1 MNRIKFKLFL
11 LICFFYLNT
20 SAQESK
26 KDYSEAF
33 KIIEVWLDAQKDYEK
48 LPGISAAIIKDQEII
63 WSGAFGK
70 ANIEADVNTE
80 TTTICS
86 ICSISKLFTATAI
99 MKLYDEG
106 KLRLDDKVSDLLPWY
121 NLDQKYSES
130 GPITVRTL
138 LTHSSGLPREAN
150 FPYWTGPDFP
160 FPSKEAIKK
169 ELGNQ
174 ETLYPASTYF
184 QYSNLGLTLLGE
196 IVEQVAGVSYTE
208 YVEEHIIKPLQLN
221 DTRTQLPENL
231 YGSQLAIGYSS
242 LNREGQRKKVK
253 LFQANGITAAAGFSS
268 NVLDLGKF
276 ASWQFRLLDSTIT
289 EIIKPSTLKYMQQVH
304 WTDPDWKTTWGLG
317 FAVSKGSDDTKW
329 VSHGGSCPGYRSGIQ
344 LNPKSKMAYA
354 VMINANGTNPHKY
367 AMEMHAILNKV
378 KEESK
383 NGKVITTS
391 KKDMKEYTGYYSNQP
406 WGSES
411 YISSWEGKLV
421 MLRLPSQSP
430 AKSMTFLKYVEG
442 DSFQKIRKD
451 EEPGEMIV
459 FERDETGKITKY
471 SQHGNYSNKIRN

>member
-1 MNRIKFKLFL
+1 MKFKLFL
-11 LICFFYLNT
+11 IIAIICLPTN
-20 SAQESK
+20 AQEQK
-26 KDYSEAF
+26 KDYSEAL

-70 ANIEADVNTE
+70 ANVEADVNTE
-80 TTTICS
+80 INTICS

-121 NLDQKYSES
+121 NLDQKYSDS
-130 GPITVRTL
+130 GPITVRGL

-150 FPYWTGPDFP
+150 FPYWTGPEFP
-160 FPSKEAIKK
+160 FPTQEEIKN

-196 IVEQVAGVSYTE
+196 IIEQVSGESFTD
-208 YVEEHIIKPLQLN
+208 YVEGNILKPLQLN
-221 DTRTQLPENL
+221 ETRTQLPESL

-242 LNREGQRKKVK
+242 LDRMGQRKKVK

-276 ASWQFRLLDSTIT
+276 ASWQFRLMDSTIT

-317 FAVSKGSDDTKW
+317 FAVSKGSDGTKW

-344 LNPKSKMAYA
+344 LNPKSKMAYT

-367 AMEMHAILNKV
+367 ATEMHAILNKA
-378 KEESK
+378 KGESK
-383 NGKVITTS
+383 NGKTDEST
-391 KKDMKEYTGYYSNQP
+391 KKDMTDYTGYYSNQP

-421 MLRLPSQSP
+421 MLRLPSSSP
-430 AKSMTFLKYVEG
+430 AKSMTFLKHVKG
-442 DSFQKIRKD
+442 DNFQKIRTD
-451 EEPGEMIV
+451 DEPGEMVV
-459 FERDETGKITKY
+459 FERDETGKVNRY
-471 SQHGNYSNKIRN
+471 SQHGNYSNKIRD

>member
-1 MNRIKFKLFL
+1 MKFKLFL
-11 LICFFYLNT
+11 LTATICLHIN
-20 SAQESK
+20 AQEPK

-48 LPGISAAIIKDQEII
+48 LPGISAAIIKDQELI

-80 TTTICS
+80 VNTICS

-130 GPITVRTL
+130 GPITVRGL

-160 FPSKEAIKK
+160 FPSQEEIKN

-196 IVEQVAGVSYTE
+196 IVEQVSGISFTD
-208 YVEEHIIKPLQLN
+208 YVEENILKPLQLN
-221 DTRTQLPENL
+221 ETRTQLPESL
-231 YGSQLAIGYSS
+231 YGNQLAIGYSS
-242 LNREGQRKKVK
+242 LDRTGQRKKVK
-253 LFQANGITAAAGFSS
+253 LFQANGIMAAAGFSS

-276 ASWQFRLLDSTIT
+276 ASWQFRLMDSTIT

-317 FAVSKGSDDTKW
+317 FAVSKGSDGTKW

-344 LNPKSKMAYA
+344 LNPKSKMAYT

-367 AMEMHAILNKV
+367 AREMHAILNKV
-378 KEESK
+378 K
-383 NGKVITTS
+383 
-391 KKDMKEYTGYYSNQP
+391 
-406 WGSES
+406 
-411 YISSWEGKLV
+411 
-421 MLRLPSQSP
+421 
-430 AKSMTFLKYVEG
+430 
-442 DSFQKIRKD
+442 KI
-451 EEPGEMIV
+451 
-459 FERDETGKITKY
+459 
-471 SQHGNYSNKIRN
+471 

>member
-1 MNRIKFKLFL
+1 MKFKLFL
-11 LICFFYLNT
+11 IIAIICLRTN
-20 SAQESK
+20 AQEQK

-70 ANIEADVNTE
+70 ANVEADVNTE
-80 TTTICS
+80 INTICS

-121 NLDQKYSES
+121 NLDQKYSDS
-130 GPITVRTL
+130 GPITVRGL

-160 FPSKEAIKK
+160 FPTQEEIKN

-196 IVEQVAGVSYTE
+196 IIEQVSGESFTD
-208 YVEEHIIKPLQLN
+208 YVEENILKPLQLN
-221 DTRTQLPENL
+221 ETRTQLPESL

-242 LNREGQRKKVK
+242 LDRMGQRKKVK

-276 ASWQFRLLDSTIT
+276 ASWQFRLMDSTIT

-317 FAVSKGSDDTKW
+317 FAVSKGSDGTKW

-344 LNPKSKMAYA
+344 LNPKSKMAYT

-367 AMEMHAILNKV
+367 ATEMHAILNKV
-378 KEESK
+378 KGESK
-383 NGKVITTS
+383 NGETEEST
-391 KKDMKEYTGYYSNQP
+391 KKDMTDYTGYYSNQP

-430 AKSMTFLKYVEG
+430 AKSMTFLKHVKG
-442 DSFQKIRKD
+442 DHFQKIRSD
-451 EEPGEMIV
+451 DEPGEMVV
-459 FERDETGKITKY
+459 FERDETGKVNRY
-471 SQHGNYSNKIRN
+471 SQHGNYSNKMRD

>member
-1 MNRIKFKLFL
+1 MKFKLFL
-11 LICFFYLNT
+11 LIAIICLQTN
-20 SAQESK
+20 AQVQK

-33 KIIEVWLDAQKDYEK
+33 KLIEVWLNAQKDYEK
-48 LPGISAAIIKDQEII
+48 LPGISAAIVKDQEII

-70 ANIEADVNTE
+70 ANVEDNVNTE
-80 TTTICS
+80 INTICS

-130 GPITVRTL
+130 GPITVRGL

-160 FPSKEAIKK
+160 FPTQKEIKN

-196 IVEQVAGVSYTE
+196 IVEQVSGESFTD
-208 YVEEHIIKPLQLN
+208 YVEENILKPLQLN
-221 DTRTQLPENL
+221 ETRTQLPESL
-231 YGSQLAIGYSS
+231 YGNQLAIGYSS
-242 LNREGQRKKVK
+242 LDRTGQRKKVK

-276 ASWQFRLLDSTIT
+276 ASWQFRLMDSTIT

-317 FAVSKGSDDTKW
+317 FAVSKGSDGTKW

-344 LNPKSKMAYA
+344 LNPKSKLAYT

-367 AMEMHAILNKV
+367 ALEMHAILNKV
-378 KEESK
+378 KDKSNNGEKDES
-383 NGKVITTS
+383 T
-391 KKDMKEYTGYYSNQP
+391 KKDMTAYIGYYSNQP

-421 MLRLPSQSP
+421 MLRLPSSSP
-430 AKSMTFLKYVEG
+430 AKSMTLLKHVKG
-442 DSFQKIRKD
+442 DYFQRIRKD
-451 EEPGEMIV
+451 DEPGEMIV
-459 FERDETGKITKY
+459 FERDETGKVTRY
-471 SQHGNYSNKIRN
+471 SQHGNYSNKMRD

>member
-1 MNRIKFKLFL
+1 MKFKLFL
-11 LICFFYLNT
+11 IIAIICLPTN
-20 SAQESK
+20 AQEQK
-26 KDYSEAF
+26 KDYSEAL

-70 ANIEADVNTE
+70 ANVEADVNTE
-80 TTTICS
+80 INTICS

-121 NLDQKYSES
+121 NLDQKYSDS
-130 GPITVRTL
+130 GPITVRGL

-150 FPYWTGPDFP
+150 FPYWTGPEFP
-160 FPSKEAIKK
+160 FPTQEEIKN

-196 IVEQVAGVSYTE
+196 IIEQVSGESFTD
-208 YVEEHIIKPLQLN
+208 YVEGNILKPLQLN
-221 DTRTQLPENL
+221 ETRTQLPESL

-242 LNREGQRKKVK
+242 LDRMGQRKKVK

-276 ASWQFRLLDSTIT
+276 ASWQFRLMDSTIT

-317 FAVSKGSDDTKW
+317 FAVSKGSDGTKW

-344 LNPKSKMAYA
+344 LNPKSKMAYT

-367 AMEMHAILNKV
+367 ATEMHAILNKV
-378 KEESK
+378 KGESK
-383 NGKVITTS
+383 NGKTDEST
-391 KKDMKEYTGYYSNQP
+391 KKDMTDYTGYYSNQP

-421 MLRLPSQSP
+421 MLRLPSSSP
-430 AKSMTFLKYVEG
+430 AKSMTFLKHVKG
-442 DSFQKIRKD
+442 DNFQKIRTD
-451 EEPGEMIV
+451 DEPGEMVV
-459 FERDETGKITKY
+459 FERDETGKVNRY
-471 SQHGNYSNKIRN
+471 SQHGNYSNKMRD

>member
-1 MNRIKFKLFL
+1 MKFKLFL
-11 LICFFYLNT
+11 IIAIICLPTN
-20 SAQESK
+20 AQEQK
-26 KDYSEAF
+26 KDYSEAL

-70 ANIEADVNTE
+70 ANVEADVNTE
-80 TTTICS
+80 INTICS

-121 NLDQKYSES
+121 NLDQKYSDS
-130 GPITVRTL
+130 GPITVRGL

-150 FPYWTGPDFP
+150 FPYWTGPEFP
-160 FPSKEAIKK
+160 FPTQEEIKN

-196 IVEQVAGVSYTE
+196 IIEQVSGESFTD
-208 YVEEHIIKPLQLN
+208 YVEGNILKPLQLN
-221 DTRTQLPENL
+221 ETRTQLPESL

-242 LNREGQRKKVK
+242 LDRMGQRKKVK

-276 ASWQFRLLDSTIT
+276 ASWQFRLMDSTIT

-317 FAVSKGSDDTKW
+317 FAVSKGSDGTKW

-344 LNPKSKMAYA
+344 LNPKSKMAYT

-367 AMEMHAILNKV
+367 ATEMHAILNKV
-378 KEESK
+378 KGESK
-383 NGKVITTS
+383 NGKTDEST
-391 KKDMKEYTGYYSNQP
+391 KKDMTDYTGYYSNQP

-421 MLRLPSQSP
+421 MLRLPSSSP
-430 AKSMTFLKYVEG
+430 AKSMTFLKHVKG
-442 DSFQKIRKD
+442 DNFQKIRTD
-451 EEPGEMIV
+451 DEPGEMVV
-459 FERDETGKITKY
+459 FERDETGKVNRY
-471 SQHGNYSNKIRN
+471 SQHGNYSNKIRD

>member
-1 MNRIKFKLFL
+1 MRFKLFL
-11 LICFFYLNT
+11 LIATICLHTN
-20 SAQESK
+20 AQEQI

-70 ANIEADVNTE
+70 ANLEADVDTE
-80 TTTICS
+80 VNTICS

-99 MKLYDEG
+99 MRLYDEG

-130 GPITVRTL
+130 GPITVRGL

-160 FPSKEAIKK
+160 FPSQEEIKN

-174 ETLYPASTYF
+174 ETLYPAATYF

-196 IVEQVAGVSYTE
+196 IVEQVSGMTFTA
-208 YVEEHIIKPLQLN
+208 YVEEQILKPLQLN
-221 DTRTQLPENL
+221 ETRTQLPESL

-242 LNREGQRKKVK
+242 LDRTGQRKKVK
-253 LFQANGITAAAGFSS
+253 LFQANGIMAAAGFSS

-276 ASWQFRLLDSTIT
+276 ASWQFRLMDSTIT

-317 FAVSKGSDDTKW
+317 FAVSKGSDGTKW

-344 LNPKSKMAYA
+344 LNPKSKMAYT

-367 AMEMHAILNKV
+367 AKEMHAILNKV
-378 KEESK
+378 KDESK
-383 NGKVITTS
+383 NS
-391 KKDMKEYTGYYSNQP
+391 KKAEATNKDMSDYTGYYSNQP

-430 AKSMTFLKYVEG
+430 AKSMIFLKHVEG
-442 DSFQKIRKD
+442 DNFQKIRKD
-451 EEPGEMIV
+451 EEPGEMIL
-459 FERDETGKITKY
+459 FERDETGKVSRY
-471 SQHGNYSNKIRN
+471 SQHGNYSNKISD